1 MIESTKKTESEPNET
16 PSKRSTERERIN
28 NLFLTQ
34 YRGDAV
40 IVPIKL
46 VSTEINRAYRKHF
59 DGVSRS
65 LFYVR
70 YYSRALNNSV
80 IEQEVVKGVIDLL
93 DQAAGDIRDKNQ
105 IADSLIKQHEVVI
118 KNGVSQSTINASV
131 IDPLANHYLK
141 LIELADDVARKYS
154 ALWMALAI
162 DDKQKNQAMN
172 ETVDVLRMVHRRG
185 TQISLGLRDR
195 VSPKQNSKA
204 EEARIN
210 GNNDVEEN
218 EVKEEEVGA

>member
-1 MIESTKKTESEPNET
+1 MIESTQKTEKDPNEA

-28 NLFLTQ
+28 NIFLTQ

-80 IEQEVVKGVIDLL
+80 IEQEIVKGVIDLL
-93 DQAAGDIRDKNQ
+93 NQAAGDIRDKNH

-141 LIELADDVARKYS
+141 LIELADEVARKYS

-172 ETVDVLRMVHRRG
+172 ETVDVLRMVHRRC
-185 TQISLGLRDR
+185 TQISLGLRDK
-195 VSPKQNSKA
+195 VSPKQNSKS
-204 EEARIN
+204 EEVRID
-210 GNNDVEEN
+210 GNVDVKEN
-218 EVKEEEVGA
+218 EVNEEEVGA